1 MDGHRVIKL
10 LPEEAETIKAEWRE
24 LNKNHPEKDDAYFAE
39 AGKILE
45 KELEMYKSKLTRLS
59 DKEKVGLTADLLTP
73 QQQALLGE
81 IRETIE
87 KKSPVSPIDQK
98 FNDLLSSIS
107 EQRVQVLSKLGGRKS
122 NKRSR
127 SRSQNKRYSRRRSN
141 VGKRRQY
148 SSRRK

>member
-1 MDGHRVIKL
+1 MSGIIKL
-10 LPEEAETIKAEWRE
+10 SLGEAQDIDAEWRE
-24 LNKNHPEKDDAYFAE
+24 LNNNSERDAAYFTK
-39 AGKILE
+39 AGEILE
-45 KELEMYKSKLTRLS
+45 KELKMYKSKLTTLS
-59 DKEKVGLTADLLTP
+59 DEEKKKLTADMLTP
-73 QQQALLGE
+73 QQQTLLDE

-87 KKSPVSPIDQK
+87 NQNQVSPIDQK

-107 EQRVQVLSKLGGRKS
+107 QQRSKLGGRKS

-127 SRSQNKRYSRRRSN
+127 SSTRSHNKRYSRRRSN